1 MVTRRRFL
9 ITVAATAAAACTPGQ
24 GGQGSRPLD
33 DLPGLYARPD
43 RDEWPA
49 ELRRLPADVQAMYRY
64 AAANREVLRWM
75 PCMCGCVNGGHASN
89 FDCYVRDVLPDGRV
103 RLDTMSFG

>member
-1 MVTRRRFL
+1 MLTRRRL
-9 ITVAATAAAACTPGQ
+9 IVAAAAGVALACAKTPDV
-24 GGQGSRPLD
+24 RPLD

-43 RDEWPA
+43 RNEWPQ
-49 ELRRLPADVQAMYRY
+49 ELHGLPPDVQAMYRY

-75 PCMCGCVNGGHASN
+75 PCTCGCVNGGHASN
-89 FDCYVRDVLPDGRV
+89 YDCYVREVLPDGRV

>member
-1 MVTRRRFL
+1 MLTRRRL
-9 ITVAATAAAACTPGQ
+9 ITAAAAGAALACARAPDA
-24 GGQGSRPLD
+24 RPAD

-43 RDEWPA
+43 RNEWP
-49 ELRRLPADVQAMYRY
+49 EEFRRLPADVQAMYRY

-75 PCMCGCVNGGHASN
+75 PCTCGCVNGGHASN
-89 FDCYVRDVLPDGRV
+89 YDCYIREVLPDGRV